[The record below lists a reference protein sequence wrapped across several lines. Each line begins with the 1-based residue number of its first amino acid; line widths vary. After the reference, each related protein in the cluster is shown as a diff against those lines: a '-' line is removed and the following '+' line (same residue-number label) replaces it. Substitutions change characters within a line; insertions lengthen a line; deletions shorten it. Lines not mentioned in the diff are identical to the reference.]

1 MTATRGSRCAGRQDK
16 KSPRSAAAS
25 ITTAR
30 GIPARRVPPGISPA
44 PYTHHDGGLRWCGTL
59 IAYSDVSLESA
70 VHGPSFPAAAILPC
84 RLQSLPA
91 SSRPLQVM
99 HLMLGA
105 IFRCAKAMR
114 IAQKESRATHA
125 ICITMS
131 RVNKIRHIS
140 QKKIRASHHDARS
153 VTCMPQFY
161 ALQRAFSIS
170 EKMMKASGN

>member
-1 MTATRGSRCAGRQDK
+1 MAATRGSRCADRQDE

-25 ITTAR
+25 IITAR

-44 PYTHHDGGLRWCGTL
+44 PCTRHDGGLRWCGTL
-59 IAYSDVSLESA
+59 IACGDVSLESA

-84 RLQSLPA
+84 RLQCLPA
-91 SSRPLQVM
+91 SSRLLQVM
-99 HLMLGA
+99 HLVSGA
-105 IFRCAKAMR
+105 INRSAKALR
-114 IAQKESRATHA
+114 IAQKESRASHA

-140 QKKIRASHHDARS
+140 QKKMRASHHDARS
-153 VTCMPQFY
+153 VTCMPQVY
-161 ALQRAFSIS
+161 ALQCAFTIS

>member
-1 MTATRGSRCAGRQDK
+1 MTATRGSRCAGRQDE

-44 PYTHHDGGLRWCGTL
+44 PYTRHDGGLRWCGTL

-84 RLQSLPA
+84 RLQCLPA
-91 SSRPLQVM
+91 SSRLLQVM
-99 HLMLGA
+99 HLVAGA
-105 IFRCAKAMR
+105 NNRSAKAMR
-114 IAQKESRATHA
+114 IAQKESRAMHA

-131 RVNKIRHIS
+131 RVNKIRHMS
-140 QKKIRASHHDARS
+140 QKKMHASHHDARS

-170 EKMMKASGN
+170 KKMMKASGN